1 MNSSTRTRIL
11 FGAAVVAL
19 IFAACG
25 EDKDPHRF
33 DGSAAMAV
41 AQYWV
46 QEAAG
51 GKLPEGVKVAERG
64 TQGVVTLDLT
74 DEQKDAGARARVCVE
89 YRYLHGE
96 PPFDVPVRVYIATL
110 NDDDEWAVE
119 AVNPDGTCE
128 GVV

>member
-11 FGAAVVAL
+11 FGVAVAAL

-51 GKLPEGVKVAERG
+51 GTLPEGRTVAERG
-64 TQGVVTLDLT
+64 TQGVVTLGLT

-89 YRYLHGE
+89 YRYIRAMT
-96 PPFDVPVRVYIATL
+96 PFDLHIRVYIATL
-110 NDDDEWAVE
+110 RDNDEWAIEV
-119 AVNPDGTCE
+119 VNPDGTCDE
-128 GVV
+128 VA